1 MTRSLCTRYRSLLH
15 PAPSVRSSCRPSRGS
30 LFAALCLAAAFLM
43 PLSSAQAQVSG
54 VRSFDGGVAPLFNM
68 PGPGSL
74 YIDSAGTQG
83 YIYSLPSFQ
92 TYTFRTP
99 GGQAWSGAQGVL
111 GPQLSIGLIQGANQP
126 GAPVILPGPPRQLAP
141 LVPIQSSLLD
151 LLDDIP

>member
-1 MTRSLCTRYRSLLH
+1 MTCAMCTRYRSLLH
-15 PAPSVRSSCRPSRGS
+15 PAPSVRCSSRHTRGS
-30 LFAALCLAAAFLM
+30 LLAALCLAVAFFV
-43 PLSSAQAQVSG
+43 PLSPVQAQVSG

-126 GAPVILPGPPRQLAP
+126 GAPVILPGPPRQPAP